1 MSRLYC
7 HRKPLATD
15 IVKKVTLGD
24 SVSVIYFDQT
34 PIETNI
40 CWQRVA
46 RDRMLFKRYA
56 LDVERRIGYVFDNDH
71 RERVYKLINSV

>member
-1 MSRLYC
+1 MSCLYC
-7 HRKPLATD
+7 CKKPFATD
-15 IVKKVTLGD
+15 NVKKVTFD
-24 SVSVIYFDQT
+24 NNVSVIYFDQI

-46 RDRMLFKRYA
+46 RDRMRFKRYA
-56 LDVERRIGYVFDNDH
+56 LDVERRIGYVFDSDH